1 MESLVLIDP
10 AICHGKPVIRGT
22 RVQVS
27 VLVGGLAGGM
37 SVEEVAK
44 EYGLKVEQ
52 VRGAV
57 VCETLLARQGPAE
70 GAGGARA
77 ARRSVQA
84 AAAGSS

>member
-37 SVEEVAK
+37 SVEDVAK

-57 VCETLLARQGPAE
+57 AY
-70 GAGGARA
+70 
-77 ARRSVQA
+77 
-84 AAAGSS
+84 AGSLLEQEVHHPLPV